1 MDYSDF
7 SEDEFS
13 DIGSG
18 SDVESEEEEVESEVN
33 VSSAFFTPQ
42 LVPQQREALATKKRC
57 GFCNRDAD
65 RKTSAVC
72 GLCETPVCTIHSY
85 IVCRD
90 CMDVVEEEDEKMPNF
105 LFL

>member
-1 MDYSDF
+1 MDYSDS
-7 SEDEFS
+7 SEDELS

-57 GFCNRDAD
+57 GFCNQMQIEKLAPF
-65 RKTSAVC
+65 AVYVKPQFVRNT
-72 GLCETPVCTIHSY
+72 LT
-85 IVCRD
+85 
-90 CMDVVEEEDEKMPNF
+90 
-105 LFL
+105 